1 MRFYYRAR
9 TKEGK
14 IQSGTIEAFS
24 KKGALDVLEKYGFY
38 VTSLE
43 EAGKR
48 TFFQQ
53 RISFRKISIKD
64 VAMFTRQLSV
74 MLKSAIPPIEALRT
88 QVAQVDN
95 PDFREK
101 ILKIAEMVENGTP
114 LSQAFS
120 SYPETFTPFYTSCV
134 KSGEASGKVADSLNY
149 LAEHLE
155 SEYELQSKI
164 KGAMLYPLMV
174 VIVTLAVFFLV
185 MFFIVPRLASLLEEL
200 TQELPFSTKA
210 MMALSNFIKGG
221 GWVLILGL
229 FGCLFL
235 IPQYLKNS
243 QKGKDFWDRI
253 SLKLP
258 IVGDFYKKIYLSRFA
273 ENLSVLIAAG
283 LPITQALKITA
294 NIIDNSFYKKIIEK
308 TEEKVAR
315 GETIS
320 SVLSKYPEQ
329 VPPFFTQMVSTGE
342 ETGRL
347 EDTLE
352 DVVNFYKGDIDR
364 FINNLTKILEPILI
378 LFLGGIVGL
387 LAISVFIPLYQI
399 GLGGMGGI

>member
-1 MRFYYRAR
+1 
-9 TKEGK
+9 
-14 IQSGTIEAFS
+14 
-24 KKGALDVLEKYGFY
+24 
-38 VTSLE
+38 
-43 EAGKR
+43 
-48 TFFQQ
+48 
-53 RISFRKISIKD
+53 
-64 VAMFTRQLSV
+64 
-74 MLKSAIPPIEALRT
+74 
-88 QVAQVDN
+88 
-95 PDFREK
+95 
-101 ILKIAEMVENGTP
+101 
-114 LSQAFS
+114 
-120 SYPETFTPFYTSCV
+120 
-134 KSGEASGKVADSLNY
+134 
-149 LAEHLE
+149 
-155 SEYELQSKI
+155 
-164 KGAMLYPLMV
+164 MV

-185 MFFIVPRLASLLEEL
+185 MFFIVPRLTSLLKEL
-200 TQELPFSTKA
+200 TQELPLSTKA
-210 MMALSNFIKGG
+210 MMALSDFIKGG

-308 TEEKVAR
+308 TEENVAR

-347 EDTLE
+347 EDTLK

-399 GLGGMGGI
+399 GLGGIGGI